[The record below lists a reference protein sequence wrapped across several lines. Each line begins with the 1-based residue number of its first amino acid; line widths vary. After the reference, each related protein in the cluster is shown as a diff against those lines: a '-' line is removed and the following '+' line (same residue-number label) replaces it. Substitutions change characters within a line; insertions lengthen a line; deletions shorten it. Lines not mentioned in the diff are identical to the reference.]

1 MSPELVLGLD
11 DLPTE
16 SIILTKDEVELL
28 WEFLS
33 HQYIPYDNI
42 ELRLL
47 VRKLGHIVDEL
58 AEYPNRA
65 T

>member
-1 MSPELVLGLD
+1 MDVNATGPKEMSLTATEL
-11 DLPTE
+11 
-16 SIILTKDEVELL
+16 ELL

-47 VRKLGHIVDEL
+47 VRKLGRIVDEL